1 MSYDS
6 EEESDP
12 ATDPIE
18 SGVRVSS
25 LAPQFSEVRKL
36 TECAEFSDSLCNY
49 IAAVF
54 EAGENFS
61 MRIRRRLRPVFRECP
76 YVSLSGLLQTVVVDP
91 MLRDGVLLATR

>member
-1 MSYDS
+1 MSHDAEEDS
-6 EEESDP
+6 GP
-12 ATDPIE
+12 AADPIE

-36 TECAEFSDSLCNY
+36 KECAESSDSFFNF

-54 EAGENFS
+54 EAGGNFA
-61 MRIRRRLRPVFRECP
+61 MRIRRGLRPVFRECP
-76 YVSLSGLLQTVVVDP
+76 HVSLSGLSQTVEVDP